1 MIEAPQRPTVT
12 ALPSLSAIDE
22 RAARRSLQD
31 QIERLDRDLAL
42 LFARSW
48 PRTSLS
54 WMPASSARRTP
65 RMLDLGELELIRD
78 ALAGRVEDA
87 RRDFAARR
95 RFEVANRRLVEAMLR
110 DPASHPWV
118 RVSHEDIGEP
128 GCRHWHVVPRYG
140 VLGRLMNWW
149 RVKVSS
155 GCP

>member
-1 MIEAPQRPTVT
+1 
-12 ALPSLSAIDE
+12 
-22 RAARRSLQD
+22 
-31 QIERLDRDLAL
+31 
-42 LFARSW
+42 
-48 PRTSLS
+48 
-54 WMPASSARRTP
+54 
-65 RMLDLGELELIRD
+65 MLDLGELELIRD